1 MLCRIKKVLP
11 PNATRS
17 QWAAHHSEA
26 PHSWLSHKGGRGS
39 SVFTK
44 YYACSSMSLLLNRV
58 ISRAAFRSGS
68 AVLRGKQC
76 LQPVSKHQVTASISR
91 QFAFQHCKFA
101 SSGRIRSG
109 SGLSINQ
116 TRLWDAIHHTA
127 QWGATPEGGVRRLAL
142 TDLDKSVREWF
153 VAEAKRYGC
162 SVKIDQMGNIFAIRR
177 GRNNDIPPIG
187 IGSHLD
193 TQPAGG
199 RYDGILGVQAGLEIL
214 KVLEETGTETHAP
227 LAVINWTNEEGARFT
242 TGMLSSAV
250 WAGNATLQEAYD
262 HVDSEG
268 LTLKGEL
275 ERIGFLGDVEAS
287 FDNNPLSA
295 HFEYHIEQGPFLED
309 EEKSIGVVTGVQ
321 GMTWLM
327 VDVVGRSQHCGTT
340 PIDRRSDALLAASQ
354 MVSRVNEVAW
364 ENKGVTTVGVFRSSP
379 QSPGTIPE
387 EATFSVDIEHL
398 SNETMDQMAVSV
410 REGIGA
416 IAKKHGCKVK
426 IEQVWRSAAVAF
438 DEECIGAVRDAAILH
453 AGEDGFRELPAGAGH
468 DSVNTSYKCPTSM
481 VFIPSKN
488 GISHHPSE
496 YSTPE
501 HW

>member
-1 MLCRIKKVLP
+1 M
-11 PNATRS
+11 
-17 QWAAHHSEA
+17 
-26 PHSWLSHKGGRGS
+26 SH
-39 SVFTK
+39 
-44 YYACSSMSLLLNRV
+44 LLNRA
-58 ISRAAFRSGS
+58 ISRAAFRLGS
-68 AVLRGKQC
+68 AVLQSKQC
-76 LQPVSKHQVTASISR
+76 LQAKYKLQVA
-91 QFAFQHCKFA
+91 A
-101 SSGRIRSG
+101 SSGHYFKYQRHGFASNQHVQSG
-109 SGLSINQ
+109 SGLSVNQ
-116 TRLWDAIHHTA
+116 TRLWETIHHTA

-153 VAEAKRYGC
+153 VAEAKKYGC
-162 SVKIDQMGNIFAIRR
+162 AVKIDQMGNIFAIRR

-214 KVLEETGTETHAP
+214 KVLEETDTETHAP

-287 FDNNPLSA
+287 FDKNPLSA

-309 EEKSIGVVTGVQ
+309 EKKSIGVVTGVQ

-354 MVSRVNEVAW
+354 MVSRVNEIAW
-364 ENKGVTTVGVFRSSP
+364 ENGGVTTVGVFRSSP

-387 EATFSVDIEHL
+387 EATFSVDIEHP
-398 SNETMDQMAVSV
+398 SNETMDRMTISV
-410 REGIGA
+410 RESIEA
-416 IAKKHGCKVK
+416 IAKKHGCKIK
-426 IEQVWRSAAVAF
+426 IEQTWRSAAVAF

-453 AGEDGFRELPAGAGH
+453 AGKDGFQELPAGAGH

>member
-1 MLCRIKKVLP
+1 M
-11 PNATRS
+11 
-17 QWAAHHSEA
+17 
-26 PHSWLSHKGGRGS
+26 SH
-39 SVFTK
+39 
-44 YYACSSMSLLLNRV
+44 LLNRA
-58 ISRAAFRSGS
+58 ISRAAFRLGS
-68 AVLRGKQC
+68 AVLQSKQC
-76 LQPVSKHQVTASISR
+76 LQAKYKLQVA
-91 QFAFQHCKFA
+91 A
-101 SSGRIRSG
+101 SSGHYFKYQRHGFASNQHVQSG
-109 SGLSINQ
+109 SGLSVNQ
-116 TRLWDAIHHTA
+116 NRLWETIHHTA

-153 VAEAKRYGC
+153 VAEAKKYGC
-162 SVKIDQMGNIFAIRR
+162 AVKIDQMGNIFAIRR

-214 KVLEETGTETHAP
+214 KVFEETDTETHAP

-268 LTLKGEL
+268 LTPKGEL

-287 FDNNPLSA
+287 FDKNPLSA

-309 EEKSIGVVTGVQ
+309 EKKSIGVVTGVQ

-354 MVSRVNEVAW
+354 MVSRVNEIAW
-364 ENKGVTTVGVFRSSP
+364 ENGGVTTVGVFRSSP

-387 EATFSVDIEHL
+387 EATFSVDIEHP
-398 SNETMDQMAVSV
+398 SNETMDRMTISV
-410 REGIGA
+410 RESIEA
-416 IAKKHGCKVK
+416 IAKKHGCKIK
-426 IEQVWRSAAVAF
+426 IEQTWRSAAVAF

-453 AGEDGFRELPAGAGH
+453 AGKDGFQELPAGAGH

>member
-1 MLCRIKKVLP
+1 M
-11 PNATRS
+11 
-17 QWAAHHSEA
+17 
-26 PHSWLSHKGGRGS
+26 SH
-39 SVFTK
+39 
-44 YYACSSMSLLLNRV
+44 LLNRA
-58 ISRAAFRSGS
+58 ISRAAFRLGS
-68 AVLRGKQC
+68 AVLQSKQC
-76 LQPVSKHQVTASISR
+76 LQAKYKLQVAASSGHYFKYQR
-91 QFAFQHCKFA
+91 HGFA
-101 SSGRIRSG
+101 SSQHVQSG
-109 SGLSINQ
+109 SGLSVNQ
-116 TRLWDAIHHTA
+116 TRLWETIHHTA

-153 VAEAKRYGC
+153 VSEAKKYGC
-162 SVKIDQMGNIFAIRR
+162 AVKIDQMGNIFAIRR
-177 GRNNDIPPIG
+177 GRNDDIPPIG

-214 KVLEETGTETHAP
+214 KVLEETDTETHAP

-287 FDNNPLSA
+287 FDKNPLSA

-340 PIDRRSDALLAASQ
+340 PIDRSPMLSWQHPRWCRALTKSPGK
-354 MVSRVNEVAW
+354 MEVSR
-364 ENKGVTTVGVFRSSP
+364 
-379 QSPGTIPE
+379 
-387 EATFSVDIEHL
+387 
-398 SNETMDQMAVSV
+398 
-410 REGIGA
+410 
-416 IAKKHGCKVK
+416 
-426 IEQVWRSAAVAF
+426 RSASS
-438 DEECIGAVRDAAILH
+438 DPVRKAQVRFQRRRRSA
-453 AGEDGFRELPAGAGH
+453 
-468 DSVNTSYKCPTSM
+468 S
-481 VFIPSKN
+481 
-488 GISHHPSE
+488 ISSI
-496 YSTPE
+496 
-501 HW
+501 

>member
-1 MLCRIKKVLP
+1 M
-11 PNATRS
+11 
-17 QWAAHHSEA
+17 
-26 PHSWLSHKGGRGS
+26 SH
-39 SVFTK
+39 
-44 YYACSSMSLLLNRV
+44 LLNRA
-58 ISRAAFRSGS
+58 ISRAAFRLGS
-68 AVLRGKQC
+68 AVLQSKQC
-76 LQPVSKHQVTASISR
+76 LQAKYKLQVA
-91 QFAFQHCKFA
+91 A
-101 SSGRIRSG
+101 SSGHYFKYQRHGFASNQHVQSG
-109 SGLSINQ
+109 SGLSVNQ
-116 TRLWDAIHHTA
+116 NRLWETIHHTA

-153 VAEAKRYGC
+153 VAEAKKYGC
-162 SVKIDQMGNIFAIRR
+162 AVKIDQMGNIFAIRR

-214 KVLEETGTETHAP
+214 KVFEETDTETHAP

-287 FDNNPLSA
+287 FDKNPLSA

-354 MVSRVNEVAW
+354 MVSRVNEIAW
-364 ENKGVTTVGVFRSSP
+364 ENGGVTTVGVFRSSP

-387 EATFSVDIEHL
+387 EATFSVDIEHP
-398 SNETMDQMAVSV
+398 SNETMDRMTISV
-410 REGIGA
+410 RESIEA
-416 IAKKHGCKVK
+416 IAKKHGCKIK
-426 IEQVWRSAAVAF
+426 IEQTWRSAAVAF

-453 AGEDGFRELPAGAGH
+453 AGKDGFQELPAGAGH

>member
-1 MLCRIKKVLP
+1 M
-11 PNATRS
+11 
-17 QWAAHHSEA
+17 
-26 PHSWLSHKGGRGS
+26 SH
-39 SVFTK
+39 
-44 YYACSSMSLLLNRV
+44 LLNRA
-58 ISRAAFRSGS
+58 ISRAAFRLGS
-68 AVLRGKQC
+68 AVLQSKQC
-76 LQPVSKHQVTASISR
+76 LQAKYKLQVA
-91 QFAFQHCKFA
+91 A
-101 SSGRIRSG
+101 SSGHYFKYQRHGFASNQHVQSG
-109 SGLSINQ
+109 SGLSVNQ
-116 TRLWDAIHHTA
+116 TRLWETIHHTA

-153 VAEAKRYGC
+153 VAEAKKYGC
-162 SVKIDQMGNIFAIRR
+162 AVKIDQMGNIFAIRR

-214 KVLEETGTETHAP
+214 KVFEETDTETHAP

-287 FDNNPLSA
+287 FDKNPLSA

-309 EEKSIGVVTGVQ
+309 EKKSIGVVTGVQ

-354 MVSRVNEVAW
+354 MVSRVNEIAW
-364 ENKGVTTVGVFRSSP
+364 ENGGVTTVGVFRSSP

-387 EATFSVDIEHL
+387 EATFSVDIEHP
-398 SNETMDQMAVSV
+398 SNETMDRMTISV
-410 REGIGA
+410 RESIEA
-416 IAKKHGCKVK
+416 IAKKHGCKIK
-426 IEQVWRSAAVAF
+426 IEQTWRSAAVAF

-453 AGEDGFRELPAGAGH
+453 AGKDGFQELPAGAGH

>member
-1 MLCRIKKVLP
+1 M
-11 PNATRS
+11 
-17 QWAAHHSEA
+17 
-26 PHSWLSHKGGRGS
+26 SH
-39 SVFTK
+39 
-44 YYACSSMSLLLNRV
+44 LLNRA
-58 ISRAAFRSGS
+58 ISRAAFRLGS
-68 AVLRGKQC
+68 AVLQSKQC
-76 LQPVSKHQVTASISR
+76 LQAKYKLQVA
-91 QFAFQHCKFA
+91 A
-101 SSGRIRSG
+101 SSGHYFKYQRHGFASNQHVQSG
-109 SGLSINQ
+109 SGLSVNQ
-116 TRLWDAIHHTA
+116 NRLWETIHHTA

-153 VAEAKRYGC
+153 VAEAKKYGC
-162 SVKIDQMGNIFAIRR
+162 AVKIDQMGNIFAIRR

-214 KVLEETGTETHAP
+214 KVFEETDTETHAP

-287 FDNNPLSA
+287 FDKNPLSA

-309 EEKSIGVVTGVQ
+309 EKKSIGVVTGVQ

-354 MVSRVNEVAW
+354 MVSRVNEIAW
-364 ENKGVTTVGVFRSSP
+364 ENGGVTTVGVFRSSP

-387 EATFSVDIEHL
+387 EATFSVDIEHP
-398 SNETMDQMAVSV
+398 SNETMDRMTISV
-410 REGIGA
+410 RESIEA
-416 IAKKHGCKVK
+416 IAKKHGCKIK
-426 IEQVWRSAAVAF
+426 IEQTWRSAAVAF

-453 AGEDGFRELPAGAGH
+453 AGKDGFQELPAGAGH

>member
-1 MLCRIKKVLP
+1 M
-11 PNATRS
+11 
-17 QWAAHHSEA
+17 
-26 PHSWLSHKGGRGS
+26 SH
-39 SVFTK
+39 
-44 YYACSSMSLLLNRV
+44 LLNRA
-58 ISRAAFRSGS
+58 ISRAAFRLGS
-68 AVLRGKQC
+68 AVLQSKQC
-76 LQPVSKHQVTASISR
+76 LEAKYKLQVAASSGHYFKYQR
-91 QFAFQHCKFA
+91 HGFA
-101 SSGRIRSG
+101 SSQHVQSG
-109 SGLSINQ
+109 SGLSVNQ
-116 TRLWDAIHHTA
+116 TRLWETIHHTA

-153 VAEAKRYGC
+153 VAEAKKYGC
-162 SVKIDQMGNIFAIRR
+162 AVKIDQMGNIFAIRR
-177 GRNNDIPPIG
+177 GRNDDIPPIG

-214 KVLEETGTETHAP
+214 KVLEETDTETHAP

-287 FDNNPLSA
+287 FDKNPLSA

-354 MVSRVNEVAW
+354 MVSRVNEIAW
-364 ENKGVTTVGVFRSSP
+364 ENGGVTTVGVFRSSP

-387 EATFSVDIEHL
+387 EATFSVDIEHP
-398 SNETMDQMAVSV
+398 SNETMDRMTISV
-410 REGIGA
+410 RESIEA
-416 IAKKHGCKVK
+416 IAKKHGCKIK
-426 IEQVWRSAAVAF
+426 IEQTWRSAAVAF

-453 AGEDGFRELPAGAGH
+453 AGKDGFRELPAGAGH

>member
-1 MLCRIKKVLP
+1 M
-11 PNATRS
+11 
-17 QWAAHHSEA
+17 
-26 PHSWLSHKGGRGS
+26 SH
-39 SVFTK
+39 
-44 YYACSSMSLLLNRV
+44 LLNRA
-58 ISRAAFRSGS
+58 ISRAAFRLGS
-68 AVLRGKQC
+68 AVLQSKQC
-76 LQPVSKHQVTASISR
+76 LQAKYKLQVA
-91 QFAFQHCKFA
+91 A
-101 SSGRIRSG
+101 SSGHYFKYQRHGFASNQHVQSG
-109 SGLSINQ
+109 SGLSVNQ
-116 TRLWDAIHHTA
+116 NRLWETIHHTA

-153 VAEAKRYGC
+153 VAEAKKYGC
-162 SVKIDQMGNIFAIRR
+162 AVKIDQMGNIFAIRR

-214 KVLEETGTETHAP
+214 KVFEETDTETHAP

-287 FDNNPLSA
+287 FDKNPLSA

-354 MVSRVNEVAW
+354 MVSRVNEIAW
-364 ENKGVTTVGVFRSSP
+364 ENGGVTTVGVFRSSP

-387 EATFSVDIEHL
+387 EATFSVDIEHP
-398 SNETMDQMAVSV
+398 SNETMDRMTISV
-410 REGIGA
+410 RESIEA
-416 IAKKHGCKVK
+416 IAKKHGCKIK
-426 IEQVWRSAAVAF
+426 IEQTWRSAAVAF
-438 DEECIGAVRDAAILH
+438 DEECIGAVRNAAILH
-453 AGEDGFRELPAGAGH
+453 AGKDGFQELPAGAGH

>member
-1 MLCRIKKVLP
+1 
-11 PNATRS
+11 
-17 QWAAHHSEA
+17 
-26 PHSWLSHKGGRGS
+26 
-39 SVFTK
+39 
-44 YYACSSMSLLLNRV
+44 MSLSMITSRV
-58 ISRAAFRSGS
+58 AFRSAT
-68 AVLRGKQC
+68 AVLQGKQC
-76 LQPVSKHQVTASISR
+76 LQPISKLQVTAPTS
-91 QFAFQHCKFA
+91 HYCKSQRRGFA
-101 SSGRIRSG
+101 SSQCVQSG
-109 SGLSINQ
+109 SGLSVNQ

-153 VAEAKRYGC
+153 VAEAKRYNC
-162 SVKIDQMGNIFAIRR
+162 SVKIDQMGNIFAIRS
-177 GRNNDIPPIG
+177 GRRNDIPPIG

-275 ERIGFLGDVEAS
+275 ERIGFLGEVEAS
-287 FDNNPLSA
+287 FDKNPLSA

-309 EEKSIGVVTGVQ
+309 EGKSIGVVTGVQ

-354 MVSRVNEVAW
+354 MVSRVNEIAW
-364 ENKGVTTVGVFRSSP
+364 ESGGVTTVGVFRSSP

-398 SNETMDQMAVSV
+398 SNGVMDQMTVSA
-410 REGIGA
+410 RESIEA
-416 IAKKHGCKVK
+416 IAKKHGCKIK
-426 IEQVWRSAAVAF
+426 IEQTWRSAAVAF
-438 DEECIGAVRDAAILH
+438 DEECIGAVRDAATLH
-453 AGEDGFRELPAGAGH
+453 AGKNGFRELPAGAGH

-481 VFIPSKN
+481 VFVPSKN

>member
-1 MLCRIKKVLP
+1 M
-11 PNATRS
+11 
-17 QWAAHHSEA
+17 
-26 PHSWLSHKGGRGS
+26 SH
-39 SVFTK
+39 
-44 YYACSSMSLLLNRV
+44 LLNRA
-58 ISRAAFRSGS
+58 ISRAAFRLGS
-68 AVLRGKQC
+68 AVLQSKQC
-76 LQPVSKHQVTASISR
+76 LQAKYKLQVA
-91 QFAFQHCKFA
+91 A
-101 SSGRIRSG
+101 SSGHYFKYQRHGFASNQHVQSG
-109 SGLSINQ
+109 SGLSVNQ
-116 TRLWDAIHHTA
+116 NRLWETIHHTA

-153 VAEAKRYGC
+153 VAEAKKYGC
-162 SVKIDQMGNIFAIRR
+162 AVKIDQMGNIFAIRR

-214 KVLEETGTETHAP
+214 KVFEETDTETHAP

-287 FDNNPLSA
+287 FDKNPLSA

-309 EEKSIGVVTGVQ
+309 EKKSIGVVTGVQ

-354 MVSRVNEVAW
+354 MVSRVNEIAW
-364 ENKGVTTVGVFRSSP
+364 ENGGVTTVGVFRSSP

-387 EATFSVDIEHL
+387 EATFSVDIEHP
-398 SNETMDQMAVSV
+398 SNETMDRMTISV
-410 REGIGA
+410 RKSIEA
-416 IAKKHGCKVK
+416 IAKKHGCKIK
-426 IEQVWRSAAVAF
+426 IEQTWRSAAVAF
-438 DEECIGAVRDAAILH
+438 DEECIGAVRNAAILH
-453 AGEDGFRELPAGAGH
+453 AGKDGFRELPAGAGH

>member
-1 MLCRIKKVLP
+1 
-11 PNATRS
+11 
-17 QWAAHHSEA
+17 
-26 PHSWLSHKGGRGS
+26 
-39 SVFTK
+39 
-44 YYACSSMSLLLNRV
+44 MSLLLNRAF
-58 ISRAAFRSGS
+58 SRAAFRSGS
-68 AVLRGKQC
+68 AVLQGKKC
-76 LQPVSKHQVTASISR
+76 LQPISKLQMIALTGHFFS
-91 QFAFQHCKFA
+91 FQRCGFA
-101 SSGRIRSG
+101 SSQHVHSG
-109 SGLSINQ
+109 SGLSVNQ
-116 TRLWDAIHHTA
+116 TRLWDTIHHTA

-153 VAEAKRYGC
+153 VAEAKQYGC
-162 SVKIDQMGNIFAIRR
+162 SVKIDQTGDIFAIRH
-177 GRNNDIPPIG
+177 GRDDDIPPIG

-250 WAGNATLQEAYD
+250 WAGNAILQEAYD

-268 LTLKGEL
+268 LTFKGEL

-287 FDNNPLSA
+287 YDKNPLSA

-309 EEKSIGVVTGVQ
+309 EGKSIGVVTGVQ

-354 MVSRVNEVAW
+354 MVSRINEIAW

-387 EATFSVDIEHL
+387 EATFSVDIEHP
-398 SNETMDQMAVSV
+398 SNETMDRMAVSV
-410 REGIGA
+410 RESIEA
-416 IAKKHGCKVK
+416 IAKKHGCKIK
-426 IEQVWRSAAVAF
+426 IEQVWRSAAVSF

-453 AGEDGFRELPAGAGH
+453 AGKDGFRELPAGAGH
-468 DSVNTSYKCPTSM
+468 DSVNTSYKCPTAM
-481 VFIPSKN
+481 VFVPSKN

>member
-1 MLCRIKKVLP
+1 
-11 PNATRS
+11 
-17 QWAAHHSEA
+17 
-26 PHSWLSHKGGRGS
+26 
-39 SVFTK
+39 
-44 YYACSSMSLLLNRV
+44 MSLLMNKN
-58 ISRAAFRSGS
+58 ISRAAFRARSV
-68 AVLRGKQC
+68 VLHGKRC
-76 LQPVSKHQVTASISR
+76 LQPIFKLQETASTSYHS
-91 QFAFQHCKFA
+91 AFQRRGFA
-101 SSGRIRSG
+101 NSQRVHSG

-116 TRLWDAIHHTA
+116 TRLWDTIHHTA

-153 VAEAKRYGC
+153 VTEAKQYGC

-250 WAGNATLQEAYD
+250 WAGNSTLQEAYD

-268 LTLKGEL
+268 LTLKSEL

-287 FDNNPLSA
+287 FDKNPLSA
-295 HFEYHIEQGPFLED
+295 HFECHIEQGPFLED
-309 EEKSIGVVTGVQ
+309 EGKSIGVVTGVQ

-354 MVSRVNEVAW
+354 MVSRVNEIAW
-364 ENKGVTTVGVFRSSP
+364 ENGGVTTVGVFRSSP

-387 EATFSVDIEHL
+387 ETTFSVDIEHL

-410 REGIGA
+410 REGIEV
-416 IAKKHGCKVK
+416 IARKHGCKTK
-426 IEQVWRSAAVAF
+426 IEQTWRSAAVAF

-453 AGEDGFRELPAGAGH
+453 AGKDGFRELPAGAGH

-481 VFIPSKN
+481 VFIPSKD

-496 YSTPE
+496 YSSPE

>member
-1 MLCRIKKVLP
+1 M
-11 PNATRS
+11 
-17 QWAAHHSEA
+17 
-26 PHSWLSHKGGRGS
+26 SH
-39 SVFTK
+39 
-44 YYACSSMSLLLNRV
+44 LLNRA
-58 ISRAAFRSGS
+58 ISRAAFRLGS
-68 AVLRGKQC
+68 AVLQSKQC
-76 LQPVSKHQVTASISR
+76 LQAKYKLQVA
-91 QFAFQHCKFA
+91 A
-101 SSGRIRSG
+101 SSGHYFKYQRHGFASNQHVQSG
-109 SGLSINQ
+109 SGLSVNQ
-116 TRLWDAIHHTA
+116 NRLWETIHHTA

-153 VAEAKRYGC
+153 VAEAKKYGC
-162 SVKIDQMGNIFAIRR
+162 AVKIDQMGNIFAIRR

-214 KVLEETGTETHAP
+214 KVLEETDTETHAP

-287 FDNNPLSA
+287 FDKNPLSA

-309 EEKSIGVVTGVQ
+309 EKKSIGVVTGVQ

-354 MVSRVNEVAW
+354 MVSRVNEIAW
-364 ENKGVTTVGVFRSSP
+364 ENGGVTTVGVFRSSP

-387 EATFSVDIEHL
+387 EATFSVDIEHP
-398 SNETMDQMAVSV
+398 SNETMDRMTISV
-410 REGIGA
+410 RESIEA
-416 IAKKHGCKVK
+416 IAKKHGCKIK
-426 IEQVWRSAAVAF
+426 IEQTWRSAAVAF

-453 AGEDGFRELPAGAGH
+453 AGKDGFQELPAGAGH

>member
-1 MLCRIKKVLP
+1 M
-11 PNATRS
+11 
-17 QWAAHHSEA
+17 
-26 PHSWLSHKGGRGS
+26 SH
-39 SVFTK
+39 
-44 YYACSSMSLLLNRV
+44 LLNRA
-58 ISRAAFRSGS
+58 ISRAAFRLGS
-68 AVLRGKQC
+68 AVLQSKQC
-76 LQPVSKHQVTASISR
+76 LQAKYKLQVA
-91 QFAFQHCKFA
+91 A
-101 SSGRIRSG
+101 SSGHYFKYQRHGFASNQNLQSG
-109 SGLSINQ
+109 SGLSENQ
-116 TRLWDAIHHTA
+116 NRLWETIHHTA

-153 VAEAKRYGC
+153 VAEAKKYGC
-162 SVKIDQMGNIFAIRR
+162 AVKIDQMGNIFAIRR

-214 KVLEETGTETHAP
+214 KVFEETDTETHAP

-287 FDNNPLSA
+287 FDKNPLSA

-309 EEKSIGVVTGVQ
+309 EKKSIGVVTGVQ

-354 MVSRVNEVAW
+354 MVSRVNEIAW
-364 ENKGVTTVGVFRSSP
+364 ENGGVTTVGVFRSSP

-387 EATFSVDIEHL
+387 EATFSVDIEHP
-398 SNETMDQMAVSV
+398 SNETMDRMTISV
-410 REGIGA
+410 RESIEA
-416 IAKKHGCKVK
+416 IAKKHGCKIK
-426 IEQVWRSAAVAF
+426 IEQTWRSAAVAF

-453 AGEDGFRELPAGAGH
+453 AGKDGFQELPAGAGH